1 MDDRTRKLGIAGLA
15 AALFVGFIFL
25 TRWTGDD
32 PNSVSALGDQEQD
45 ELAQFCF
52 VFSGNFVPYELLL
65 RAAAG
70 QSVSPEEAGEL
81 GILDSGVAQGMAENQ
96 IDMLA
101 DRVPEEYG
109 ADARQAAE
117 GLQRALDGDLDPEEV
132 EEYIAGYQ
140 RLQESA
146 ADDCATV
153 EDIDS
158 GDIESP
164 DGGGGG
170 FFGDDEQGPDG
181 GDEQGPVGGDSG
193 EPIGPLP
200 TTLPNTVPTSLP

>member
-1 MDDRTRKLGIAGLA
+1 MDDRTRKLSIAGLA

-70 QSVSPEEAGEL
+70 QSVSQDEAGQL
-81 GILDSGVAQGMAENQ
+81 GILDSGVAQSLAENQ

-109 ADARQAAE
+109 ADARRAAE
-117 GLQRALDGDLDPEEV
+117 GLQRALDGDLDADEV
-132 EEYIAGYQ
+132 EEYVAGYQ
-140 RLQESA
+140 RLQDSA
-146 ADDCATV
+146 DDDCAALGAI
-153 EDIDS
+153 DIDS
-158 GDIESP
+158 GDLDSP
-164 DGGGGG
+164 DGGGNGGG
-170 FFGDDEQGPDG
+170 FFGE
-181 GDEQGPVGGDSG
+181 DEQGPVDGDSG
-193 EPIGPLP
+193 EPISPLP
-200 TTLPNTVPTSLP
+200 TEMPTTVPTSLP

>member
-1 MDDRTRKLGIAGLA
+1 MDDRTRKLSIAGLA

-117 GLQRALDGDLDPEEV
+117 GLQRALDGELDPEEV

-164 DGGGGG
+164 GGGGGG
-170 FFGDDEQGPDG
+170 FFGDDE
-181 GDEQGPVGGDSG
+181 EGPVGGDSG
-193 EPIGPLP
+193 EPIGPLS

>member
-1 MDDRTRKLGIAGLA
+1 MDDRTRKLSIAGLA

-117 GLQRALDGDLDPEEV
+117 GLQRALDGELDPEEV

-170 FFGDDEQGPDG
+170 FFGEDEEGPVG